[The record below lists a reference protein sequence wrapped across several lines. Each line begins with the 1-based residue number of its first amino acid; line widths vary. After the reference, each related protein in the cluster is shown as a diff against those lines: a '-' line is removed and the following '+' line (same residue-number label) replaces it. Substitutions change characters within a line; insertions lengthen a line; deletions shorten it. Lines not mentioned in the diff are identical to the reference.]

1 MNNTENSLLT
11 KLGTGIDPGTLNQVR
26 HILNSLSPPDIAH
39 QLETAPPRSRD
50 VLWQLVDSEIAGEV
64 LQELSDDIQQEFL
77 NQMDGAEVAS
87 VTEGLDVDD
96 IVDIL
101 QQLPDQV
108 IPEVL
113 QAMSAQDRQRV
124 ESVLTYPEDTAGG
137 IMDTEMITVRPD
149 ITIDVVLRYL
159 RRFEELPD
167 ITDTLFVVSR
177 TDTFLGNLSLS
188 KMLTSSPSTT
198 VREVMNTEIEAIPV
212 DLIDSDVAQLFQRQD
227 LVSAPVVDSQHRL
240 VGRIT
245 IDDVVDVIV
254 EDADHSLL
262 ALAGLSDTEDTF
274 SSIGRTAPRRALWLG
289 LNLLSAI
296 LASTAISMFEA
307 TLDKVVALA
316 ILMPIVASMGGVAGS
331 QTLTVVVRGMALG
344 QIERDNIKWLLSKE
358 FVVGALNG
366 ILWALVMGALVSL
379 WFGDWTIALIIG
391 LAMCINL
398 MAAAISGTLLPVIL
412 RRIKDRP
419 GTGWYGYPHNSN
431 RYCRFCFL
439 SWTGYGVLY
448 LMTDN
453 NEFEDEELISKS
465 QLKRE
470 SQALQDMGSQL
481 VEMPEGQL
489 NKFELPENLKDAIYE
504 ARRLKN
510 REGKRRQLQYIG
522 KLMRTADI
530 SFIQE
535 NSGYDGSSVTDL

>member
-379 WFGDWTIALIIG
+379 WFGDWTMALIIG

-412 RRIKDRP
+412 RRIKIDP
-419 GTGWYGYPHNSN
+419 ALAGTVI
-431 RYCRFCFL
+431 L
-439 SWTGYGVLY
+439 T
-448 LMTDN
+448 T
-453 NEFEDEELISKS
+453 
-465 QLKRE
+465 
-470 SQALQDMGSQL
+470 
-481 VEMPEGQL
+481 
-489 NKFELPENLKDAIYE
+489 
-504 ARRLKN
+504 
-510 REGKRRQLQYIG
+510 
-522 KLMRTADI
+522 
-530 SFIQE
+530 
-535 NSGYDGSSVTDL
+535 VTDIVGFVSFLGLATVFYT

>member
-1 MNNTENSLLT
+1 MNNTDNSLLT

-26 HILNSLSPPDIAH
+26 HILNNLSPPDIAH
-39 QLETAPPRSRD
+39 QLETAPPRSRH
-50 VLWQLVDSEIAGEV
+50 VLWQLVDSDIIGEV
-64 LQELSDDIQQEFL
+64 LHELSDDIQQEFL
-77 NQMDGAEVAS
+77 TQMDGAEVAS

-96 IVDIL
+96 VADIL

-124 ESVLTYPEDTAGG
+124 ESVLTYAEDTAGG

-159 RRFEELPD
+159 RRFDELPD
-167 ITDTLFVVSR
+167 ITDNLFVVSR
-177 TDTFLGNLSLS
+177 TDNFLGNLPLS

-198 VREVMNTEIEAIPV
+198 VREVMNTGVEPIHV
-212 DLIDSDVAQLFQRQD
+212 DLTDSDVAQLFQRQD
-227 LVSAPVVDSQHRL
+227 LVSAPVVDAENRL

-254 EDADHSLL
+254 EDADHLQL
-262 ALAGLSDTEDTF
+262 AMAGLSDTEDTF

-296 LASTAISMFEA
+296 LASTAISLFEE

-344 QIERDNIKWLLSKE
+344 QIERSNIKWLLSKE
-358 FVVGALNG
+358 FIVGAFNG

-379 WFGDWTIALIIG
+379 WLDDWTIALIIG
-391 LAMCINL
+391 LAMTINL
-398 MAAAISGTLLPVIL
+398 MAATISGTVLPVLLRKINIDPALAGTVIL
-412 RRIKDRP
+412 
-419 GTGWYGYPHNSN
+419 T
-431 RYCRFCFL
+431 
-439 SWTGYGVLY
+439 T
-448 LMTDN
+448 
-453 NEFEDEELISKS
+453 
-465 QLKRE
+465 
-470 SQALQDMGSQL
+470 
-481 VEMPEGQL
+481 
-489 NKFELPENLKDAIYE
+489 
-504 ARRLKN
+504 
-510 REGKRRQLQYIG
+510 
-522 KLMRTADI
+522 
-530 SFIQE
+530 
-535 NSGYDGSSVTDL
+535 VTDIVGFVSFLGLATVFYS

>member
-167 ITDTLFVVSR
+167 STDTLFVVSR

-379 WFGDWTIALIIG
+379 WFGDWTMALIIG

-412 RRIKDRP
+412 RRIKIDP
-419 GTGWYGYPHNSN
+419 ALAGTVI
-431 RYCRFCFL
+431 L
-439 SWTGYGVLY
+439 T
-448 LMTDN
+448 T
-453 NEFEDEELISKS
+453 
-465 QLKRE
+465 
-470 SQALQDMGSQL
+470 
-481 VEMPEGQL
+481 
-489 NKFELPENLKDAIYE
+489 
-504 ARRLKN
+504 
-510 REGKRRQLQYIG
+510 
-522 KLMRTADI
+522 
-530 SFIQE
+530 
-535 NSGYDGSSVTDL
+535 VTDIVGFVSFLGLATVFYT